1 MESNFQHSHAYDFII
16 VGCGSAGSLLANR
29 ISQNPANK
37 VLVLEAGKNNN
48 NFWLKLPVGYF
59 RTIYDDRFSRQFKT
73 QPSEGTGGREII
85 WPRGRIIGGS
95 SSINGLI
102 FIRGQKEDFGD
113 WQELGAT
120 NWDYRNVLPY
130 FRKLESYKEGESQYR
145 GGLGELGVS
154 DLRNDDPFCRA
165 WINAAQEYG
174 LPFNP
179 DFNTETSF
187 GVGSYQLS
195 IKGRWRS
202 SAASAFLKP
211 ALGRSNLTIKTNCH
225 TTRVLFKEKQA
236 VGVEWLENG
245 KKVQATA
252 KSEIILAAGALQ
264 SPQIL
269 QLSGIGPK
277 DLLEKYKIQMVAHS
291 PEVGANLQDHYQMR
305 TIVKL
310 KQKKSLNNQIRN
322 PLKLAQW
329 GLEWLLNSSG
339 PLTVGAGQVGG
350 GACTKYS
357 KNGRPDIQFNVMP
370 LSVDKP
376 GMPLHKYAGFTASVW
391 QCHPKSRGSLKI
403 NSNNPLEQPLIKAN
417 YFDAQEDRDVII
429 EGVKILREIYN
440 QPSFKGLWDIEV
452 MPGLESKTDGQ
463 IWEQI
468 RNNGGTVFHCV
479 GTCRMGNDKNSVVD
493 PELKVR
499 GVTGLRV
506 IDASIMPKITSANT
520 NAPTLMIA
528 EKGASMVLGTPLNT
542 SEEIE
547 LG

>member
-1 MESNFQHSHAYDFII
+1 
-16 VGCGSAGSLLANR
+16 
-29 ISQNPANK
+29 

-73 QPSEGTGGREII
+73 QPSEGIGGREII

-130 FRKLESYKEGESQYR
+130 FRKLESYKGGESQYR

-154 DLRNDDPFCRA
+154 DLRNDDPFCSA
-165 WINAAQEYG
+165 WLNAAQEYG

-245 KKVQATA
+245 KKEQAMA
-252 KSEIILAAGALQ
+252 RSEIILAAGALQ

-269 QLSGIGPK
+269 QLSGIGAK
-277 DLLEKYKIQMVAHS
+277 DLLKKYKIQMVVHS

-310 KQKKSLNNQIRN
+310 KQTKSLNNQIRN

-329 GLEWLLNSSG
+329 GLEWLLNASG

-350 GACTKYS
+350 GACTKYAE
-357 KNGRPDIQFNVMP
+357 NGRPDIQFNVMP

-403 NSNNPLEQPLIKAN
+403 ISNNPLEQPLIEAN

-468 RNNGGTVFHCV
+468 RNHGGTVFHCV

-499 GVTGLRV
+499 GVNGLRV
-506 IDASIMPKITSANT
+506 IDASVMPKITSANT

-528 EKGASMVLGTPLNT
+528 EKGASMILGTPLNT
-542 SEEIE
+542 SEEIN